1 MPIEIREI
9 KIRQIRAP
17 AVPEAPPVTLQLAP
31 PVINLPGCVAVHP
44 DAGLNPSLLRDDP
57 SRVGYSCPEGTLPTI
72 QGMEWRP
79 NELVILEAQP
89 DKQEQQQEEQQPT
102 TPPPAKIP
110 ELPAPPADKPKPVE
124 LQEEKPSLPQQVLD
138 GLPAPKDVVT
148 TASIALVATTSALMA
163 KPLAD
168 LLLKLIKPAIKK
180 AVAKVKALLGR
191 KPKVLSVD
199 ERRLAQRDR
208 NRALLALRRA
218 LGK

>member
-9 KIRQIRAP
+9 KIWEIPAP

-44 DAGLNPSLLRDDP
+44 DAGLNPALLRDDP

-89 DKQEQQQEEQQPT
+89 EEQQQQEEQQPT

-110 ELPAPPADKPKPVE
+110 ELPAPPEDKPKPIEV
-124 LQEEKPSLPQQVLD
+124 QEEKPSLPQQVLD

-148 TASIALVATTSALMA
+148 TASIALVATTSALVA

-191 KPKVLSVD
+191 KSPVLSVD
-199 ERRLAQRDR
+199 QRRLAQRDR

>member
-9 KIRQIRAP
+9 EIREIPAP
-17 AVPEAPPVTLQLAP
+17 AVPEAAPVTLQLAP
-31 PVINLPGCVAVHP
+31 PVINLPGCAAVHP

-57 SRVGYSCPEGTLPTI
+57 SRVGYSCPEGTLPTFNA
-72 QGMEWRP
+72 MDWRP
-79 NELVILEAQP
+79 SEMVILEAEPEPQKP
-89 DKQEQQQEEQQPT
+89 KQE
-102 TPPPAKIP
+102 TPPAASPSKLP
-110 ELPAPPADKPKPVE
+110 ELPAPPDNKPKPVE
-124 LQEEKPSLPQQVLD
+124 VQEEKPSLPQQVLD
-138 GLPAPKDVVT
+138 GLPPAKDVVT
-148 TASIALVATTSALMA
+148 TASIALVATTSALVA

-180 AVAKVKALLGR
+180 VVAKAKAMAGR